1 MTTENMASSIEKSA
15 HKAKKKDKS
24 ASPEAQKQPIS
35 PAQRWLL
42 ISENVYTRA
51 QKRGFVGGDPMQ
63 DLLEAE
69 QEVDAAFLTDFEGV
83 FSLTDV
89 AEITEQL
96 KSVFAG
102 YGCNHSHLDSLMENH
117 QEAVERLAAFNCQLV
132 DSTSELA
139 VKQTDVLQNVAS
151 EAMKT
156 LQSFTKGWV
165 RPEGVVKQAELS
177 MQVIDNTLSHFRS
190 LTNSVA
196 EISKPPPTAVPGHKN
211 FQGAVIKA
219 YQGKSIQELTQ
230 APVSAIKGISEA
242 LGKKLEEVFGIQTI
256 RDMAT
261 NKFAEWASG
270 TVLLAD
276 TDEGKAKRP
285 ARSSRKKAED
295 GTDTRRAPES
305 AADAPINRLQGIS
318 ERQAELLQGEFR
330 IDTVRDLANNR
341 FFSIARAIVMLA
353 DVEQ

>member
-1 MTTENMASSIEKSA
+1 MTTENMASSSGKSA
-15 HKAKKKDKS
+15 HKAGKRKKSVS
-24 ASPEAQKQPIS
+24 AERQKQGIS
-35 PAQRWLL
+35 PAERWLL
-42 ISENVYTRA
+42 ISEKVYARA
-51 QKRGFVGGDPMQ
+51 QKRGFVGGDPLQ

-69 QEVDAAFLTDFEGV
+69 QEVDASYHTDFEGV
-83 FSLTDV
+83 FALTDV
-89 AEITEQL
+89 SEITKQL

-102 YGCNHSHLDSLMENH
+102 YGCDHNHLDSLMENH
-117 QEAVERLAAFNCQLV
+117 QEAVERLAALNRQLL

-139 VKQTDVLQNVAS
+139 VKQTGVLQNVAS

-156 LQSFTKGWV
+156 LQSFTQGWV

-177 MQVIDNTLSHFRS
+177 MQAIDNTLSHFRS

-196 EISKPPPTAVPGHKN
+196 EISKPRPTVMPDHKDLH
-211 FQGAVIKA
+211 GAVVKA
-219 YQGKSIQELTQ
+219 YAGKSLQELTQ

-242 LGKKLEEVFGIQTI
+242 LGNQLQEAFGIYTI

-276 TDEGKAKRP
+276 SDEGQVKRT
-285 ARSSRKKAED
+285 ARSSRKKAQD
-295 GTDTRRAPES
+295 GADTSSPPETV
-305 AADAPINRLQGIS
+305 ADTPINQLRGIG
-318 ERQAELLQGEFR
+318 ERQVKLLQDAFR
-330 IDTVRDLANNR
+330 IHTVRELANNR